1 MIFTLM
7 EQKKNFHS
15 AILEFAYFPTYDK
28 SIEFLANNLADREE
42 WEFTDAKRPK
52 YSILKNYLEH
62 IFRKVKDENK
72 IAYTSDNSY
81 ACFNTGLVTKNL
93 EEIFAFFEEHRKP
106 NNVQKA
112 SPFCFKAFLRES
124 DYQLLKVF
132 PGNLPDI
139 ANFFQRPEDL
149 IFNPSCKLIPQIDH
163 IIEDNIDR
171 FPAHMQGLGSDEI
184 RRRLEGAINEVK
196 KKVKTNY
203 KIAVPQYYN
212 NKIQLLLP
220 LCLTP
225 GSPNPDLALVTH
237 KLSQDTYTARTC
249 LTLKM
254 AYNNARLI
262 VKPQS
267 DWLKP

>member
-1 MIFTLM
+1 MKKDFHLAIF
-7 EQKKNFHS
+7 
-15 AILEFAYFPTYDK
+15 EFAVFPCYER
-28 SIEFLANNLADREE
+28 SIEFLATNLADDED
-42 WEFTDAKRPK
+42 WEFSDAKEPK
-52 YSILKNYLEH
+52 FSILKNYLEH
-62 IFRKVKDENK
+62 TFRKVKDEDK
-72 IAYTSDNSY
+72 VAYTPNNSH

-93 EEIFAFFEEHRKP
+93 EEIFAFFEAYKKP
-106 NNVQKA
+106 KVGRETP
-112 SPFCFKAFLRES
+112 PFCFKAFLKKS
-124 DYQLLKVF
+124 DYQLLKFF
-132 PGNLPDI
+132 PGNFPER
-139 ANFFQRPEDL
+139 ANFFQKPEDL
-149 IFNPSCKLIPQIDH
+149 IFNPSCDLIPQTDH

-171 FPAHMQGLGSDEI
+171 FPAHMRALDNAEI
-184 RRRLEGAINEVK
+184 RRRLEGAIDEVK

-212 NKIQLLLP
+212 NRIQLLLP

-225 GSPNPDLALVTH
+225 GSPNPDVALVTH
-237 KLSQDTYTARTC
+237 KISPDTYTARTC

>member
-1 MIFTLM
+1 MMVKRTF
-7 EQKKNFHS
+7 NS
-15 AILEFAYFPTYDK
+15 ALLGFAVFPTYER
-28 SIEFLANNLADREE
+28 SIEYLANNLADPED
-42 WEFTDAKRPK
+42 WEFSDVRNKK

-62 IFRKVKDENK
+62 IFRRLEQEGK
-72 IAYTSDNSY
+72 IAYTTNNSH
-81 ACFNTGLVTKNL
+81 ACFNTGLVTKNQ
-93 EEIFAFFEEHRKP
+93 EEIYAFFETYKKP
-106 NNVQKA
+106 VSGTKNA
-112 SPFCFKAFLRES
+112 PFCFKAFLKES

-132 PGNLPDI
+132 PGNLPEI

-171 FPAHMQGLGSDEI
+171 FPAHMKGLDNNEI

-237 KLSQDTYTARTC
+237 KLSPDTYTARTC

-267 DWLKP
+267 EWLKP

>member
-1 MIFTLM
+1 MIMNTKSICALF
-7 EQKKNFHS
+7 
-15 AILEFAYFPTYDK
+15 EFAWFPTYEK
-28 SIEFLANNLADREE
+28 SIEYLAINLADAED
-42 WEFTDAKRPK
+42 WEFSDTKVRK

-62 IFRKVKDENK
+62 TFRKVKQEGK
-72 IAYTSDNSY
+72 VQYTQTNSH

-93 EEIFAFFEEHRKP
+93 ETIYAFFEENK
-106 NNVQKA
+106 KITA
-112 SPFCFKAFLRES
+112 SEHPPFCFKAFLKES
-124 DYQLLKVF
+124 DSQLLRVF
-132 PGNLPDI
+132 PGNLPET
-139 ANFFQRPEDL
+139 ANYFQKPEDL
-149 IFNPSCKLIPQIDH
+149 IFNPGCKLIPQIDH
-163 IIEDNIDR
+163 IIDDNISR
-171 FPAHMQGLGSDEI
+171 FPSHMSNLDSSEI
-184 RRRLEGAINEVK
+184 RRRLEGAINEAK

-203 KIAVPQYYN
+203 KIAVPQFYN

-225 GSPNPDLALVTH
+225 GSPNPDLALVTN
-237 KLSQDTYTARTC
+237 KISPDTYTARTC

>member
-1 MIFTLM
+1 MT
-7 EQKKNFHS
+7 KKKFSS
-15 AILEFAYFPTYDK
+15 AILEFAFFPSYDR
-28 SIEFLANNLADREE
+28 STEYLATNLADPEE
-42 WEFTDAKRPK
+42 WEFSDAKIVK

-62 IFRKVKDENK
+62 TFRKVKQEGK
-72 IAYTSDNSY
+72 VLYTPNNSH
-81 ACFNTGLVTKNL
+81 ACFNTGLVTKNM
-93 EEIFAFFEEHRKP
+93 EEIFAFFEAYQNPQRG
-106 NNVQKA
+106 NNNP
-112 SPFCFKAFLRES
+112 PFCFKAFLKES

-132 PGNLPDI
+132 PGNLPEI
-139 ANFFQRPEDL
+139 ANFFQKPEDL

-163 IIEDNIDR
+163 IIEDNIER
-171 FPAHMQGLGSDEI
+171 FPSHMQGLDNNEI

-196 KKVKTNY
+196 RRVKTNY
-203 KIAVPQYYN
+203 KVAVPQYYD

-237 KLSQDTYTARTC
+237 KLSADTYTARTC

-267 DWLKP
+267 SWLKP